1 MNIEDQIVSLE
12 LAKKL
17 KEIGVKQESL
27 FYWHKYR
34 YKSWYSNTLR
44 DCYLVVRSADEIEK
58 SHEGVVRKIASAFT
72 VAELGEILT
81 NIHGRWSSGTLN
93 EPDTDDRYIC
103 EWYDRYG
110 VEYWTCGKTE
120 AEARAKAIIWLKEK
134 DGR

>member
-1 MNIEDQIVSLE
+1 MNIEDQVVSLE

-17 KEIGVKQESL
+17 KELGIDQESL
-27 FYWHKYR
+27 WKWCIH
-34 YKSWYSNTLR
+34 SN
-44 DCYLVVRSADEIEK
+44 
-58 SHEGVVRKIASAFT
+58 GVVGCYAGISRKVQSLSEVKEEYSAFT

-81 NIHGRWSSGTLN
+81 DIHGRWSSGTLN

-120 AEARAKAIIWLKEK
+120 AKARAEAIIWLKEK

>member
-1 MNIEDQIVSLE
+1 MNIDDQIVSLE

-17 KEIGVKQESL
+17 KELGIEQDSL
-27 FYWHKYR
+27 WRWCIH
-34 YKSWYSNTLR
+34 NN
-44 DCYLVVRSADEIEK
+44 
-58 SHEGVVRKIASAFT
+58 GVVGCYAGISRKVHSLSEVKEEYSAFT

-110 VEYWTCGKTE
+110 VEYWKCGKTE